1 MKTDNFVS
9 FVHCPFPV
17 PKLELVQYVFY
28 ELICLKNAVLYGR
41 ITSFLSSDSFLA
53 LHALLDGSMVRGEQ
67 GRHELVT
74 IAEN

>member
-28 ELICLKNAVLYGR
+28 ELICLKNAVLYGG
-41 ITSFLSSDSFLA
+41 ITSFLSSGDQPG
-53 LHALLDGSMVRGEQ
+53 GSSTGSQYVGGGPGVEQ
-67 GRHELVT
+67 
-74 IAEN
+74 